1 MDDTGRYTGE
11 LAFYAYGEQKAE
23 AIRGLAQRLGL
34 NLEGSYAY
42 SDSVTDVP
50 MLAAVGNPVAVNPDK
65 ELRREAEER
74 GWQTRDFRRPVRL
87 RTQFAQRDARQ
98 PHGLPS
104 RAKLGSQLKSRRQ
117 QLRGQKP

>member
-1 MDDTGRYTGE
+1 M
-11 LAFYAYGEQKAE
+11 
-23 AIRGLAQRLGL
+23 RGLAQRIGL

-74 GWQTRDFRRPVRL
+74 GWQIRDFRRPVRL
-87 RTQFAQRDARQ
+87 RTRIANAVPPPKVSIAAAVGATAVAAVLVWVALRSRVAQH
-98 PHGLPS
+98 HGK
-104 RAKLGSQLKSRRQ
+104 R
-117 QLRGQKP
+117 